1 MSKGKINDE
10 VKLLLDRANSA
21 DSDEEA
27 ESLALKVLEMDP
39 SNGEAKLVLADIAIT
54 NGDMETN
61 RYYLDQIIKSCEEKS
76 IRCQRDDQNED
87 LYISALE
94 RMAFSLSFDDQYE
107 EALSV
112 AQKLLEIDVDEKTTA
127 KDMIYRS
134 LLMLNRHRD
143 VLELICSERTH
154 SPVALHA
161 KAIALYVLD
170 GISWNSYEALIDAIE
185 SDPDAPF
192 YALGIWEEP
201 EEPDESE
208 TDSLL
213 TALYVVE
220 PWLQSDDLMN
230 WLSHVVIIF
239 GFLTERLSEEF
250 MDVLTS
256 GEDGDLIREKLETT
270 RARID
275 KMMSM
280 GIIEDQD
287 ALNMDRIVFDALRFR

>member
-76 IRCQRDDQNED
+76 TGYQRDDQSED

-112 AQKLLEIDVDEKTTA
+112 AQKLLEIEDVYKRQHLEHGIPPNFGIKLYKT
-127 KDMIYRS
+127 
-134 LLMLNRHRD
+134 
-143 VLELICSERTH
+143 V
-154 SPVALHA
+154 
-161 KAIALYVLD
+161 
-170 GISWNSYEALIDAIE
+170 
-185 SDPDAPF
+185 
-192 YALGIWEEP
+192 
-201 EEPDESE
+201 
-208 TDSLL
+208 
-213 TALYVVE
+213 
-220 PWLQSDDLMN
+220 
-230 WLSHVVIIF
+230 
-239 GFLTERLSEEF
+239 
-250 MDVLTS
+250 
-256 GEDGDLIREKLETT
+256 
-270 RARID
+270 
-275 KMMSM
+275 
-280 GIIEDQD
+280 
-287 ALNMDRIVFDALRFR
+287 